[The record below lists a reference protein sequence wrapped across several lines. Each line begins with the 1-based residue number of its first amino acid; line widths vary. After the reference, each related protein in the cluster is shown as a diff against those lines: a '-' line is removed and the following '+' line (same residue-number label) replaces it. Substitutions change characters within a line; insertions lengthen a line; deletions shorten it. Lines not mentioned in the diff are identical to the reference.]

1 VNFPIRTLRAYRW
14 SVDHGMQEERAA
26 WEAYRAARHHRTDGA
41 PEPATRA
48 STKATSQHRG
58 RIGSPP
64 SSRRATGRPAHH
76 AGASPASTNGHK
88 PTQAASPDHAV
99 DADLDE
105 LRRRV
110 QTAVDAG
117 QRVTGA
123 TVGQWLGV
131 SARTG
136 RRRLAELIDNDPVTA
151 ELLADA

>member
-1 VNFPIRTLRAYRW
+1 
-14 SVDHGMQEERAA
+14 MQEERAA
-26 WEAYRAARHHRTDGA
+26 WEAYRAARQRRTAGE

-48 STKATSQHRG
+48 RINPASQQRG
-58 RIGSPP
+58 QVGSPP
-64 SSRRATGRPAHH
+64 SLRPATDRPALH
-76 AGASPASTNGHK
+76 AGASRASTNGHK
-88 PTQAASPDHAV
+88 PTKAASSDHAV
-99 DADLDE
+99 DVDLDE

-123 TVGQWLGV
+123 IVGQWLGV